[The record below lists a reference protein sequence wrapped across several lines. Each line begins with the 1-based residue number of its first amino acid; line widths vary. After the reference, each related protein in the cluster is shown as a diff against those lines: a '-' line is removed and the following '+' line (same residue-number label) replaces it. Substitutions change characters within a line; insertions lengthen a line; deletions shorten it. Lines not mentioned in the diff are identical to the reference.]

1 MARREYS
8 IVQNEYVED
17 GLIFHAPLTSD
28 NVDVI
33 GGKTPISG
41 FDSPISYSDRGALF
55 NYNQAKHLIYDFTQD
70 FALNVKTI
78 YYEIERTGSST
89 RNMFPMVF
97 GCYVPEG
104 LNSDGT
110 YQNKNGTYI
119 MSNYITTAGKLG
131 NTCQLISETWAKD
144 IESTYT
150 ISQNIVYK
158 IAITI
163 TPQKNILCFVN
174 GGMVLSNSTNP
185 STPVNDVAEYSDKMY
200 QPIGLC
206 IGGRANYT
214 SVSSSLREFQG
225 YIRNVKIYNYV
236 LSDTEL
242 SQITE

>member
-1 MARREYS
+1 MSRREYNR
-8 IVQNEYVED
+8 VQNELIDD
-17 GLIFHAPLTSD
+17 GLIFYAPLTSD

-41 FDSPISYSDRGALF
+41 FNSPISYSDRGALF

-78 YYEIERTGSST
+78 YYEIEITGTST
-89 RNMFPMVF
+89 RNMFPMIF
-97 GCYVPEG
+97 GCYTPEG

-110 YQNKNGTYI
+110 YKNPNGTYI
-119 MSNYITTAGKLG
+119 MSNYITTASKLG
-131 NTCQLISETWAKD
+131 NTCQLLSKTWAKD
-144 IESTYT
+144 TESTYT

-174 GGMVLSNSTNP
+174 GVKVLST
-185 STPVNDVAEYSDKMY
+185 TTNDVAEYSDKMY

-214 SVSSSLREFQG
+214 SVSSSSRNFQG

-236 LSDTEL
+236 LSEIEL

>member
-97 GCYVPEG
+97 GCYASSATSP
-104 LNSDGT
+104 
-110 YQNKNGTYI
+110 NGTYI

-131 NTCQLISETWAKD
+131 NTCQLISASYGRDT
-144 IESTYT
+144 ESKCT

-174 GGMVLSNSTNP
+174 GGMVLSSST
-185 STPVNDVAEYSDKMY
+185 NDVAEYSDKMY

>member
-1 MARREYS
+1 MSRREYS
-8 IVQNEYVED
+8 RVQNELIEN

-78 YYEIERTGSST
+78 YYEIERTGTST
-89 RNMFPMVF
+89 RNMFPMIF
-97 GCYVPEG
+97 GCYAQLPT
-104 LNSDGT
+104 SP
-110 YQNKNGTYI
+110 NGTYI
-119 MSNYITTAGKLG
+119 MSNYITTASKLG
-131 NTCQLISETWAKD
+131 NTCQLLNLSYGRDT
-144 IESTYT
+144 ESTYT
-150 ISQNIVYK
+150 INQNIVYK

-174 GGMVLSNSTNP
+174 GVKVLSTTTN
-185 STPVNDVAEYSDKMY
+185 NVAEYSDKMY

-214 SVSSSLREFQG
+214 SFGSSSREFQG

-236 LSDTEL
+236 MSETEL
-242 SQITE
+242 NQITQL

>member
-8 IVQNEYVED
+8 KVQNEYVED

-55 NYNQAKHLIYDFTQD
+55 DYNQAKHLIYDFTQD

-78 YYEIERTGSST
+78 YYEIERAGNST

-97 GCYVPEG
+97 GCYVPATT
-104 LNSDGT
+104 NP
-110 YQNKNGTYI
+110 NGTYI
-119 MSNYITTAGKLG
+119 MSNYITKAGKLG
-131 NTCQLISETWAKD
+131 NTCQVISETAAVD
-144 IESTYT
+144 IESTYI

-174 GGMVLSNSTNP
+174 GVMVLSNSTNP

-214 SVSSSLREFQG
+214 SVNSFLREFQG